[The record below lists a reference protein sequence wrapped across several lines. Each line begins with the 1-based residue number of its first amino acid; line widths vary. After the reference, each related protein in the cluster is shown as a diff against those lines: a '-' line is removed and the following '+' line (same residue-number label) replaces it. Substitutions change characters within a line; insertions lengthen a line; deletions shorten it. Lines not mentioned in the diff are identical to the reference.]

1 MTRWHSSSSI
11 SMFVR
16 AIHQLY
22 TASWVVNDD
31 RLRGRPRSL
40 DAAHILAHVT
50 ARSREDMWVILAAL
64 SGGEGLWVTAPP
76 GHERN
81 PFHVLVT

>member
-11 SMFVR
+11 SIFVR

-22 TASWVVNDD
+22 TESWVVNDD

-50 ARSREDMWVILAAL
+50 ARSRADQERSAAHVNAADIEWVSA
-64 SGGEGLWVTAPP
+64 S
-76 GHERN
+76 ERCGFS
-81 PFHVLVT
+81 PTWR